1 MCTTVFLRIY
11 TYLYC
16 IYILTCAHSL
26 LLYIYTGIVTMEDAI
41 EQIIQEQILDE
52 TDVLR
57 STNTPTGPLGTGTGI
72 NPLYQNIQL
81 RQTARVRI

>member
-1 MCTTVFLRIY
+1 
-11 TYLYC
+11 
-16 IYILTCAHSL
+16 
-26 LLYIYTGIVTMEDAI
+26 MEDAI

-57 STNTPTGPLGTGTGI
+57 STNTTPSGPLGTGI

>member
-1 MCTTVFLRIY
+1 M
-11 TYLYC
+11 
-16 IYILTCAHSL
+16 
-26 LLYIYTGIVTMEDAI
+26 YTGIVTMEDAI

-57 STNTPTGPLGTGTGI
+57 STNTTPTGPSGGVGTGI